1 MGEATQAPLGPIVEV
16 SSRRFAYPAQCPCC
30 GAAPDGGVR
39 VPVTPTP
46 GRDVAPDSARALEFP
61 YCTRCI
67 AHVRRWHDA
76 GVVPTG
82 IALAGVIA
90 GCVLV
95 VVASILVGL
104 FVATAAIFIAYGLI
118 NHRRAQVIAAC
129 GPSCASPDVAV
140 AYHGW
145 TGKSSAFA
153 FRSHAYTARFAED
166 NTVLLCQITP
176 HLKRLLD
183 GHRIARLQVP
193 TPAAA
198 MAVPPPRSAKA
209 WIEKIERGSSRVGRL
224 TDTQIALDLTPDETE
239 KQDILRAAT
248 KAEMASIHAQLAKL
262 SGGARTSYIEA
273 KMVELAADNMP
284 PELQRAVLAELE
296 ALLSPR
302 TGA

>member
-1 MGEATQAPLGPIVEV
+1 MGEATQAPLGPVVEV

-30 GAAPDGGVR
+30 GAAPDSELR

-46 GRDVAPDSARALEFP
+46 GRDVAADSASALEFP
-61 YCTRCI
+61 YCQRCV
-67 AHVRRWHDA
+67 AHVKRWHDA

-82 IALAGVIA
+82 IALAGLIT
-90 GCVLV
+90 GIVLAFV
-95 VVASILVGL
+95 MSILIGAL
-104 FVATAAIFIAYGLI
+104 VAVAAIFVAYGLI
-118 NHRRAQVIAAC
+118 NHRRGQVLAAC

-176 HLKRLLD
+176 QLKRLLD
-183 GHRIARLQVP
+183 GNRVARLQVP
-193 TPAAA
+193 TPAAS

-209 WIEKIERGSSRVGRL
+209 WIEKIERGTSRVGRL
-224 TDTQIALDLTPDETE
+224 TDTQIALDLTGEDAE

-248 KAEMASIHAQLAKL
+248 KAEMAPIHAKLGKL
-262 SGGARTSYIEA
+262 SGGARTSYLEQ
-273 KMVELAADNMP
+273 KMIELAADNMP

-296 ALLSPR
+296 ALLR
-302 TGA
+302 